1 MIICGRKLLRS
12 CAALDWERVRRTL
25 LLFAS
30 LPSVTNLDSA
40 YAHDDGH
47 YEEED
52 AADETG
58 SDGSPLDVLWHC
70 VPS

>member
-1 MIICGRKLLRS
+1 M
-12 CAALDWERVRRTL
+12 RRTL

-52 AADETG
+52 PADEPG
-58 SDGSPLDVLWHC
+58 GDGAPLHVLGHC
-70 VPS
+70 ISENCLSCSFYFCRE

>member
-1 MIICGRKLLRS
+1 MRRS
-12 CAALDWERVRRTL
+12 L

-40 YAHDDGH
+40 YAHDGGH